1 MNSAEN
7 LTGFG
12 SSLSRFQK
20 TTEADKKRLGER
32 EEIINLLIEA
42 NKEIQELK
50 KSRVTREEIAEFFE
64 KFLNEFSH
72 VIDGIEDTKT
82 KGLFTGF
89 IENMS
94 KTVDALKRG

>member
-1 MNSAEN
+1 MNSSEE
-7 LTGFG
+7 LPGLDE
-12 SSLSRFQK
+12 SLDRLWK
-20 TTEADKKRLGER
+20 DTEEDKKRLKER
-32 EEIINLLIEA
+32 EENLKLLRKA
-42 NKEIQELK
+42 SKEIQELK
-50 KSRVTREEIAEFFE
+50 KSRVTREEIAEFFD